1 MTRRMKKTCP
11 HCGFGVNE
19 KWHKRYGIH
28 KLDRGSVEG
37 GVPVVGRVQVR
48 RETLV
53 MVYVCD
59 LTNLPFLV
67 ALEKA
72 KDRK

>member
-1 MTRRMKKTCP
+1 MEKKCP
-11 HCGFGVNE
+11 HCGSDISE
-19 KWHKRYGIH
+19 RWHKRYGVQ
-28 KLDRGSVEG
+28 KLEKGLVEI
-37 GVPVVGRVQVR
+37 GVPVVGKLEVR

-67 ALEKA
+67 TLG
-72 KDRK
+72 KDT